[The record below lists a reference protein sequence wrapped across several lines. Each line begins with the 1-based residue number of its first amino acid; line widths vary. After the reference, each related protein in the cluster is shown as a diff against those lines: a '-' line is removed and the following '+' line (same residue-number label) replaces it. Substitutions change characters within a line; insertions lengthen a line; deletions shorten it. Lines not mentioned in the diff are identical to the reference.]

1 MDRALK
7 IKAAEERGAAAV
19 IEFSDPKTEGWDLP
33 EGFVQRGSVS
43 LMSFMVGDVL
53 TPGVPSK
60 PGYERIPLEHN
71 PGLVGIPS
79 LPLASPSRPCYFG
92 ALNDFAD
99 SSHSLYSLG
108 TMRSIF
114 CNR

>member
-79 LPLASPSRPCYFG
+79 LPLASPSRPCHL
-92 ALNDFAD
+92 A
-99 SSHSLYSLG
+99 
-108 TMRSIF
+108 R
-114 CNR
+114 